1 LKHLIV
7 KNRKKNVYSKIMKV
21 NPFCQ
26 KLEDTYRKEIKIM
39 IPQLESIDEID
50 FYGNILEGN
59 Y

>member
-1 LKHLIV
+1 
-7 KNRKKNVYSKIMKV
+7 MKV

-26 KLEDTYRKEIKIM
+26 KLEDMYRKEIKIM